1 MRSQPLSVFLKQ
13 LREEP
18 KAMPLPT
25 SFLGLTKAQIEVYH
39 RLKQAGPQGMT
50 SHELLDDLVSSPV
63 FGSISFNDVRVLVS
77 AGFVEKDY
85 RDGNGDIAYVARGN
99 L

>member
-1 MRSQPLSVFLKQ
+1 
-13 LREEP
+13 
-18 KAMPLPT
+18 
-25 SFLGLTKAQIEVYH
+25 
-39 RLKQAGPQGMT
+39 MT

-85 RDGNGDIAYVARGN
+85 RDGKGDIAYVARGN

>member
-1 MRSQPLSVFLKQ
+1 
-13 LREEP
+13 
-18 KAMPLPT
+18 MPLPT